1 MVLLVSTVLTLVF
14 NVLLASAQA
23 TRWCDDLTSVCFQ
36 RYYEEHLDTAWGYL
50 FPPTD
55 RGEFVGFFIAPVR
68 SGWIGNSL
76 GGSMRGNPLVVGW
89 LDDDNKPVISA
100 RITPSYSPPQPLDGP
115 KLTILG
121 SSGSNGTHQRIV
133 YRCENCTTWTGGSGG
148 INLNGTHLFGYATH
162 AAIKPIDPSN
172 PNSSLYQHTEA
183 SLHTLDTVAGRS
195 DAYDTDLG
203 QLTNAPPLVPPTP
216 TTTTTGTG
224 PTPTEPALCPGAPRP
239 TYPLYVASGWKVT
252 PVLGRLAGAPRQI
265 MVDSRGNLLVL
276 QRDIGV
282 TGHTVDENGCVTGT
296 KMVVADSS
304 FNHGLDVVG
313 NKLFVSNPDIA
324 WSWDYDPV
332 TMTATNRTVLVTGMF
347 NPFHITRSIHVSR
360 KFPDYI
366 SLSVGSDG
374 NLDIPSMDPA
384 LGRSQIRVFDMRHL
398 AAHANRYNGTH
409 GKVFGYGLRN
419 DVGIAEDRA
428 GNVFSVENSLDD
440 AHRVIEGVR
449 VDIHDD
455 NPAEKIYRL
464 GKPTSPN
471 QRFFGGYPYCYS
483 VWEEKDIPNANL
495 KPGQYFVQDPNGP
508 YSDAWCNINA
518 EKPVA
523 ILPPHAAPLDIKF
536 GVHQDDGNLYVALHG
551 SSARTETL
559 GYKVVAIPGSYSP
572 SGEWTSDLD
581 LVGTKT
587 GTIDIFFNEDETK
600 CRSGCFRPCG
610 MSFAP
615 NGNLYVSSDTSGEV
629 FLLKPPFQGP
639 PVIPTTSLPQIPST
653 TSSGPQATQTIYG
666 QCGGTGYSGP
676 TVCAGGSRCKQVN
689 PHFSQCLPLGAWWR
703 DKEGGGEE

>member
-100 RITPSYSPPQPLDGP
+100 RITP
-115 KLTILG
+115 
-121 SSGSNGTHQRIV
+121 
-133 YRCENCTTWTGGSGG
+133 CNCTTWTGGSGG

-282 TGHTVDENGCVTGT
+282 TGHTVDEN
-296 KMVVADSS
+296 
-304 FNHGLDVVG
+304 
-313 NKLFVSNPDIA
+313 
-324 WSWDYDPV
+324 
-332 TMTATNRTVLVTGMF
+332 GMF